1 MALKVVACVSN
12 TGLCGGGGE
21 ERDGGLLAPAGQPTE
36 KQAAAGESTTGF
48 RAPFQLFLP
57 FFSAWFSRHSLC
69 LENETHPADCKFSFQ
84 IFKTGEHILFTLV
97 AGQETERYLLF
108 IL

>member
-1 MALKVVACVSN
+1 MALKTVACVSN

-21 ERDGGLLAPAGQPTE
+21 GGGMGDGELPAPAGQPTE

-57 FFSAWFSRHSLC
+57 FFLPGS
-69 LENETHPADCKFSFQ
+69 
-84 IFKTGEHILFTLV
+84 
-97 AGQETERYLLF
+97 QEIHF
-108 IL
+108 V

>member
-1 MALKVVACVSN
+1 MALKIVACVSN
-12 TGLCGGGGE
+12 TGLCGGGEGG

-57 FFSAWFSRHSLC
+57 
-69 LENETHPADCKFSFQ
+69 
-84 IFKTGEHILFTLV
+84 LFLPGSQDIRF
-97 AGQETERYLLF
+97 A
-108 IL
+108 